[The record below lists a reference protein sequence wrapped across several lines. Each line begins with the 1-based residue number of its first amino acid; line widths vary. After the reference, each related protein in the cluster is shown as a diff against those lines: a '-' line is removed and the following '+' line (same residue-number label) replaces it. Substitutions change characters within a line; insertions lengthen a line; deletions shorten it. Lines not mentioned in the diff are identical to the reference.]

1 MSSKSFILNLSKKFS
16 LLRNLYLYYNIYIRN
31 FKFFF
36 KSSQFGEDKK
46 IIKFIDKEKGTY
58 LDIGC
63 FHPIRYNNTY
73 SLYKLGWS
81 GINIDL
87 NPLSI
92 DLFDIARPKDI
103 NICAAISNKTSYQ
116 ELYFN
121 HELSPLNTLEKNH
134 TLFLSKHF
142 GLKNLKKRTVKTKKI
157 NHILR
162 KNKVKDIDF
171 LNIDIEGHELKV
183 LKSLNFNYFNVK
195 VICVE
200 IINYH
205 NVSRKIKNNKRE
217 IINFLRKKKY
227 ILKFKSIVNYVFV
240 KKD

>member
-1 MSSKSFILNLSKKFS
+1 MSLKKIF
-16 LLRNLYLYYNIYIRN
+16 LKNKFTYKIYLYYNLYIRHKSFIN
-31 FKFFF
+31 RKQYSQWGEDLFIEDFF
-36 KSSQFGEDKK
+36 KNKNN
-46 IIKFIDKEKGTY
+46 GTY

-73 SLYKLGWS
+73 SLYTLGWS

-183 LKSLNFNYFNVK
+183 LKSLDFNYFNVK